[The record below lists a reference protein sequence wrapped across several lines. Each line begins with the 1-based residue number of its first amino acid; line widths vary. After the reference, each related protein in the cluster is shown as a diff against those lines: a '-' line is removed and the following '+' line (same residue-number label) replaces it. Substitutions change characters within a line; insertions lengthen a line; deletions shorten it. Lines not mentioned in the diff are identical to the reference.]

1 MSAQESFDKKEF
13 GERLRRL
20 RKIKGM
26 TAARLGEEIDV
37 AESTITNYERG
48 YRLPNALQLA
58 EIARILNVSVDYL
71 ISKNDQEVKNIK
83 SLMDAKDINWNGYQL
98 SEVEIEQ
105 VRGFLEYLIR
115 EKIDPGSR

>member
-1 MSAQESFDKKEF
+1 MSAQKSFDKKEF